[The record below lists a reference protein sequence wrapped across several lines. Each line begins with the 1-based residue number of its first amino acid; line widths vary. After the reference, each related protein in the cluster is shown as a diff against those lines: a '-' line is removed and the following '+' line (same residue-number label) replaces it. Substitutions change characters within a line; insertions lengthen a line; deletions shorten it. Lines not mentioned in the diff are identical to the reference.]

1 MAGAADIDGGQNP
14 TMNAHLLL
22 GAGLGTL
29 IGAILAL
36 TGAGGGILAVP
47 LLVFGLGL
55 SMVEAAPI
63 GLLAVGL
70 AAGVGALLGLRQG
83 IVRYRAAA
91 YIAGVGVLLTP
102 LGLWL
107 AHHLP
112 NEPLALGFAVVMVYA
127 CGRIF
132 LKARKEL
139 QHGHPAPRP
148 GFQPCVL
155 NPLQGRLRWTLP
167 CARALTVTGMLSG
180 LLSGL
185 LGVGGGFVIIPA
197 LTRYTNLD
205 GKSIVATS
213 LAVIAL
219 VSLGSVVTA
228 TLSGAM
234 HWSVGG
240 PFAVGAVLG
249 LVLGRQ
255 VAGHLAGPRL
265 QQLFA
270 LVGVMAA
277 VLLAVG
283 ALGFSF

>member
-1 MAGAADIDGGQNP
+1 
-14 TMNAHLLL
+14 MNEHSLL
-22 GAGLGTL
+22 GAGLGAV

-70 AAGVGALLGLRQG
+70 AASVGAVLGLRQG
-83 IVRYRAAA
+83 IVRYRAAGFVA
-91 YIAGVGVLLTP
+91 SIGMLMAP

-107 AHHLP
+107 AHRLP
-112 NEPLALGFAVVMVYA
+112 NLPLALLFSLVLLYA
-127 CGRIF
+127 CGRILRKASLE
-132 LKARKEL
+132 LK
-139 QHGHPAPRP
+139 QGQVAPRP
-148 GFQPCVL
+148 AFLPCVL
-155 NPLQGRLRWTLP
+155 NPVQGRLRWTLP
-167 CARALTVTGMLSG
+167 CARALTFTGMLSG

-197 LTRYTNLD
+197 LSRYTNLD
-205 GKSIVATS
+205 SKSIVATS

-228 TLSGAM
+228 SLSGVM
-234 HWSVGG
+234 HWTVGA
-240 PFAVGAVLG
+240 PFALGAVVG

-255 VAGHLAGPRL
+255 VASHLAGPRL

-270 LVGVMAA
+270 VTGMLAA
-277 VLLAVG
+277 LLLAGG
-283 ALGFSF
+283 ALGWLSH

>member
-1 MAGAADIDGGQNP
+1 
-14 TMNAHLLL
+14 MNEAMLL
-22 GAGLGTL
+22 GSGLGLL

-47 LLVFGLGL
+47 LLVFALGL
-55 SMVEAAPI
+55 SMAQAAPI

-70 AAGVGALLGLRQG
+70 AAAVGALLGLRQG
-83 IVRYRAAA
+83 IVRYRAAGF
-91 YIAGVGVLLTP
+91 IAGIGILLTP
-102 LGLWL
+102 VGLWL
-107 AHHLP
+107 AHRLP

-127 CGRIF
+127 CARIF
-132 LKARKEL
+132 NKARHEL
-139 QHGHPAPRP
+139 EHGQPAPRAE
-148 GFQPCVL
+148 FLPCVL

-167 CARALTVTGMLSG
+167 CARALTITGMLSG

-205 GKSIVATS
+205 SKSIVATS

-219 VSLGSVVTA
+219 VSTGSVVTA
-228 TLSGAM
+228 TLSGVM
-234 HWSVGG
+234 HWSVGA
-240 PFAVGAVLG
+240 PFAAGAVVG

-255 VAGHLAGPRL
+255 VAGRLAGPRL

-270 LVGVMAA
+270 LTGFLAA
-277 VLLAVG
+277 LMLVLN
-283 ALGFSF
+283 ALGLAGHT